1 MPRTWITRHFN
12 TGKKNLFMW
21 KIKTWE
27 VRKTNGILTIT
38 HLRLWVFWV
47 HNYIYG
53 IRISIFHIWTLKF
66 SIIKQVLVL
75 FFNLILKPWGTG
87 VSYFNF
93 NALEQEERYEN
104 CMIGNS
110 SLKVCMIQEIYVFSI
125 KYVQLKLVSY
135 MYQIQRY
142 ENCMICN
149 SSLKVFMVQHVF
161 SIKHVQLKFVAY
173 SYQ

>member
-1 MPRTWITRHFN
+1 
-12 TGKKNLFMW
+12 
-21 KIKTWE
+21 
-27 VRKTNGILTIT
+27 
-38 HLRLWVFWV
+38 
-47 HNYIYG
+47 
-53 IRISIFHIWTLKF
+53 
-66 SIIKQVLVL
+66 
-75 FFNLILKPWGTG
+75 
-87 VSYFNF
+87 
-93 NALEQEERYEN
+93 
-104 CMIGNS
+104 
-110 SLKVCMIQEIYVFSI
+110 MIQEIYVFSI